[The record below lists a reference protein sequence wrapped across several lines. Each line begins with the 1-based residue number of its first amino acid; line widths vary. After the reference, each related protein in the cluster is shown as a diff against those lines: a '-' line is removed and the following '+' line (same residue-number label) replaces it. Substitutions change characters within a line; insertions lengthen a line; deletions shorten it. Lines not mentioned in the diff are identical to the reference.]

1 VKKILVIDDDLE
13 IVELAKN
20 RLEANHYQVLTA
32 TDGVEGFELAK
43 ANQPDLIILD
53 VVMPNMD
60 GYTFIQEIK
69 LVDNL
74 RKIPIMVVTAKA
86 DMQDLFVNEG
96 VSCCLTKPFKTEVF
110 LEKVKQLVHSLNP
123 NQ

>member
-1 VKKILVIDDDLE
+1 MTLKKILVIDDDLE

-20 RLEANHYQVLTA
+20 RLAANHYDVITA
-32 TDGVEGFELAK
+32 TDGIQGLELAK

-53 VVMPNMD
+53 VVMPHMD

-69 LVDNL
+69 LIDHL
-74 RKIPIMVVTAKA
+74 KKIPIIIVTAKA
-86 DMQDLFVNEG
+86 DMTDLFINEG

-110 LEKVKQLVHSLNP
+110 LDKIRVMMAS
-123 NQ
+123 